1 LAENPQTQEKLRQG
15 IEAAQRGDKTA
26 ARRLLQ
32 QVLTDDGNSELGW
45 MWMAMVVED
54 LDERRACLQRA
65 LKINPNNARAREA
78 LRRLGGDVPP
88 LANAAA
94 TPTEGFGERF
104 GDAIGAL
111 NRSNN
116 RTLYFGI
123 AGAVAV
129 LLVAILLASLL
140 GGGGGAPSDAEVAQ
154 TATAFALAQ
163 APIDIGLQ
171 PTPIPVT
178 PSATRFTGIVVT
190 LGPDDVVLPPTFT
203 PTATN
208 TPEATP
214 LPSATPYPLGIFPLI
229 YSASGDSA
237 QNDLFGINA
246 DGSGGSE
253 LAADSGR
260 DVVYSPNGSQ
270 IAFVR
275 DIPGTPTGLE
285 AEATPSDA
293 ASVVPQ
299 LFVAP
304 ANDPASARQLTQV
317 NGPNMSRP
325 AWTPDGT
332 QIVFSSNQDGDE
344 DLYIISVDGG
354 DPQPIGNTDYNESD
368 PVVSPDGRTLVF
380 ASDLD
385 TPGSKEIYSAP
396 ITGGAYTRLTNASGS
411 SYAPMFSPDG
421 LRIAFV
427 SDRSGDSDIYVMD
440 ANGQRPFLVTIDDG
454 NAEDRS
460 PVWTPDGS
468 WIAFASDRGGGDSYQ
483 IYLISPDGTT
493 LLPVTTGGGSV
504 QSVSMQPVEL
514 P

>member
-1 LAENPQTQEKLRQG
+1 MAENPQTQDKLRQG
-15 IEAAQRGDKTA
+15 IEAAQRGDKNT

-32 QVLTDDGNSELGW
+32 QVLTDDGNSELAW

-54 LDERRACLQRA
+54 LDERRACLERA

-78 LRRLGGDVPP
+78 LRRLGGNVPP
-88 LANAAA
+88 LATEAAA
-94 TPTEGFGERF
+94 TAGEGLGERF
-104 GDAIGAL
+104 GEAMTAL

-123 AGAVAV
+123 AGAVGV
-129 LLVAILLASLL
+129 LLIAVILASLL
-140 GGGGGAPSDAEVAQ
+140 GGGGTPSDAQVAQ
-154 TATAFALAQ
+154 TATAFALGQ
-163 APIDIGLQ
+163 APLDIGLQ

-178 PSATRFTGIVVT
+178 PSATRFTGVVVT

-214 LPSATPYPLGIFPLI
+214 LPSPTPYPLAIFPLI
-229 YSASGDSA
+229 YSASGAGA
-237 QNDLFGINA
+237 QNDLLNINA
-246 DGSGGSE
+246 DGSGSTE

-260 DVVYSPNGSQ
+260 DAVYSPDGSQ

-285 AEATPSDA
+285 EEATPSES

-304 ANDPASARQLTQV
+304 ANDPAGARQLTQV
-317 NGPNMSRP
+317 NGPSMSRP

-332 QIVFSSNQDGDE
+332 QLVFSSNQDGDE
-344 DLYIISVDGG
+344 DLYIISINGG

-368 PVVSPDGRTLVF
+368 PVISPDGRTLVF

-396 ITGGAYTRLTNASGS
+396 ISGGEYTRLTNASGS

-421 LRIAFV
+421 LRIAFA

-468 WIAFASDRGGGDSYQ
+468 WIVFVSNRGGGDRYQ

-493 LLPVTTGGGSV
+493 LLPVTAGDGNV
-504 QSVSMQPVEL
+504 QSVSVQPVEL